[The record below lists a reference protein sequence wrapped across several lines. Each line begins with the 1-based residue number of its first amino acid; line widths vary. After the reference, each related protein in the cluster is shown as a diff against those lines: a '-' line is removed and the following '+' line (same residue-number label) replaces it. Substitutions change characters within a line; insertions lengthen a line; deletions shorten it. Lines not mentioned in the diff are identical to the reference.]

1 MADKQTYTF
10 SNDITTVEVS
20 SLGAK
25 IVVIPQD
32 RADIYVEYDNPKDSP
47 EFCAV
52 LSGKTLTLK
61 ESFSFSIFGSK
72 PAEGYTITV
81 YLPLRTFEKLKIN
94 TASGGVEV
102 GEVSAE
108 QFSLNT
114 ASGNIDISA

>member
-47 EFCAV
+47 EFCYC
-52 LSGKTLTLK
+52 GFFQC
-61 ESFSFSIFGSK
+61 ECG
-72 PAEGYTITV
+72 
-81 YLPLRTFEKLKIN
+81 R
-94 TASGGVEV
+94 
-102 GEVSAE
+102 
-108 QFSLNT
+108 
-114 ASGNIDISA
+114 DIAG

>member
-52 LSGKTLTLK
+52 LSG
-61 ESFSFSIFGSK
+61 
-72 PAEGYTITV
+72 
-81 YLPLRTFEKLKIN
+81 RR
-94 TASGGVEV
+94 
-102 GEVSAE
+102 
-108 QFSLNT
+108 
-114 ASGNIDISA
+114 

>member
-32 RADIYVEYDNPKDSP
+32 RADIYVEYDNPKNSP

-81 YLPLRTFEKLKIN
+81 YLPLRTFE
-94 TASGGVEV
+94 T
-102 GEVSAE
+102 VSYTHLTLPT
-108 QFSLNT
+108 SDLV
-114 ASGNIDISA
+114 

>member
-25 IVVIPQD
+25 IVVIPQN

-52 LSGKTLTLK
+52 LSGKLQHFRKQARRGLHHH
-61 ESFSFSIFGSK
+61 GV
-72 PAEGYTITV
+72 P
-81 YLPLRTFEKLKIN
+81 
-94 TASGGVEV
+94 TA
-102 GEVSAE
+102 
-108 QFSLNT
+108 QNL
-114 ASGNIDISA
+114 

>member
-61 ESFSFSIFGSK
+61 ECFSFTFSEASRRGLHHHGV
-72 PAEGYTITV
+72 PAAQD
-81 YLPLRTFEKLKIN
+81 L
-94 TASGGVEV
+94 
-102 GEVSAE
+102 
-108 QFSLNT
+108 
-114 ASGNIDISA
+114 

>member
-52 LSGKTLTLK
+52 LSGKTQMCTARK
-61 ESFSFSIFGSK
+61 GIAGESC
-72 PAEGYTITV
+72 T
-81 YLPLRTFEKLKIN
+81 
-94 TASGGVEV
+94 
-102 GEVSAE
+102 SAD
-108 QFSLNT
+108 SM
-114 ASGNIDISA
+114 

>member
-10 SNDITTVEVS
+10 SNDITAVEVS

-52 LSGKTLTLK
+52 LS
-61 ESFSFSIFGSK
+61 
-72 PAEGYTITV
+72 
-81 YLPLRTFEKLKIN
+81 
-94 TASGGVEV
+94 
-102 GEVSAE
+102 VSARPTVWR
-108 QFSLNT
+108 STLSR
-114 ASGNIDISA
+114 AKPSH